1 MAEAPRA
8 TPQDEQAIPVNSL
21 DLQKNPA
28 RLRCCAHGERPCIWF
43 MVTSVS
49 LRRAKLCGTKSME
62 FRGRVMNESPLPRVK
77 NRLWACAL
85 RSFPT
90 SSAIGGW
97 GTKEA
102 FSTGIWRPFGSRVRV
117 RTDQVRRLLRASA
130 LVLNCTTP

>member
-8 TPQDEQAIPVNSL
+8 TPQDEQAIPVKSL

-28 RLRCCAHGERPCIWF
+28 RLGCCAHGARPCIWF

-49 LRRAKLCGTKSME
+49 LGRAELCGTKSME

-77 NRLWACAL
+77 NRLRACAL

-102 FSTGIWRPFGSRVRV
+102 ISTGIWWPLGSRVRV